1 MQMLLNS
8 WLAAIS
14 NQYSW
19 TRVEFAPH
27 PAVRG
32 CVKTHIHHL
41 SLKFFL
47 KKVSVLST
55 YPYPSCFGSTDW
67 KGDFK
72 CCVTSLVAINLK
84 ETFRPIAEFSIRR
97 WRTEKANS
105 DMSHFQTNVVEVSTS
120 IWSLFS
126 IFLIYIHDSLQK

>member
-19 TRVEFAPH
+19 TLVEFAPH
-27 PAVRG
+27 PAVRDF
-32 CVKTHIHHL
+32 VKTQIRHL

-55 YPYPSCFGSTDW
+55 YP
-67 KGDFK
+67 
-72 CCVTSLVAINLK
+72 
-84 ETFRPIAEFSIRR
+84 
-97 WRTEKANS
+97 
-105 DMSHFQTNVVEVSTS
+105 
-120 IWSLFS
+120 
-126 IFLIYIHDSLQK
+126 